1 MALGTRTFFALLPVG
16 VKELLKAYYHHAN
29 EAWVQ
34 DHRVA
39 ENKARDKASMCRVR
53 VVRYN
58 RGEPQEVSYSSLRS
72 GRMGSDYI
80 WIDSKS
86 PPPPITI
93 QYKWNDT
100 SLVPWVEL
108 LTDNERTIA
117 HNNLRAAQYDLVAA
131 KLAVTIAAWEC
142 GYPDLFT
149 NVCWYLLGVST
160 ARGHVAV

>member
-1 MALGTRTFFALLPVG
+1 
-16 VKELLKAYYHHAN
+16 
-29 EAWVQ
+29 
-34 DHRVA
+34 
-39 ENKARDKASMCRVR
+39 
-53 VVRYN
+53 
-58 RGEPQEVSYSSLRS
+58 
-72 GRMGSDYI
+72 MGSDYI

-86 PPPPITI
+86 PLPPITI